1 MQKKDFRI
9 FPKRK
14 EGWVRIVEA
23 FVAILIITGIVLMIL
38 DKDYVKKEDP
48 SPKIYAIENSILENI
63 QNNQTLRGEVVN
75 TTSLPVEWLNVSQG
89 IKDKIQGTIPNYLDC
104 KAKICILSDVC
115 LLNETLEKDVFVR
128 IVVISGNLTYYDPK
142 QLKIFCWEK

>member
-1 MQKKDFRI
+1 MVKKDFRI
-9 FPKRK
+9 FPERK
-14 EGWVRIVEA
+14 KGWVRIVEA

-63 QNNQTLRGEVVN
+63 QNNQTLRGEIVN
-75 TTSLPVEWLNVSQG
+75 TTSLPIEWLDVHQG
-89 IKDKIQGTIPNYLDC
+89 IKDKIQDTIPSYLEC
-104 KAKICILSDVC
+104 KAKICTLSDVC
-115 LLNETLEKDVFVR
+115 LLNETLEKDVFAR
-128 IVVISGNLTYYDPK
+128 GVVISGNLTSYDPK